1 MASFSASSLFTQ
13 FNNAIRYS
21 HILQCTAKPECTTT
35 NTRDA
40 IRYSHGLLCVAVAA
54 SKINM
59 LRRELSFIVF
69 LLSIW
74 ARAVS
79 SFLRANT
86 AVLGMKILHHSCKPR
101 RYVPLRA
108 GDDFKEGDFT
118 SLDDFLYSRGVMFV
132 GDGQAEAAAERI
144 KGAKNGTYLFAP
156 TSSVEKTNFP
166 INGDPMNAMD
176 LSASDKRAT
185 KKKIIKI
192 PLLPFEAPLFSRE

>member
-1 MASFSASSLFTQ
+1 MGTSSVL
-13 FNNAIRYS
+13 
-21 HILQCTAKPECTTT
+21 
-35 NTRDA
+35 
-40 IRYSHGLLCVAVAA
+40 
-54 SKINM
+54 
-59 LRRELSFIVF
+59 
-69 LLSIW
+69 
-74 ARAVS
+74 VS
-79 SFLRANT
+79 RANT

-192 PLLPFEAPLFSRE
+192 PFVAIRGSTFPGSKELLFIYEMRFRSLMNDVQHSQLLEDVSCQKTTKLGVLELYAK